1 MNILIVSNKK
11 YSLKRMKYLTE
22 ELKINIYYI
31 ENKADLKYE
40 NLKKINPKYVFF
52 PYWSYIIPKE
62 VYQNFNCIIFHMTD
76 LPFGRGGSPLQN
88 LISRGIYSTKISAI
102 QCEKEI
108 DSGAIFLKK
117 EMSLYGNAE
126 EIYLRAY
133 NLIEEMIIEMI
144 KEEII
149 PVKQSGEVVVF
160 KRRTPE
166 DSDISSLDNLE
177 KIYDY
182 IRMLDA
188 EGYPKAYIKNDKFK
202 FEFERAALKNG
213 YIQADVKIYQMEGKN
228 E

>member
-22 ELKINIYYI
+22 KLKINIYYI

-133 NLIEEMIIEMI
+133 NLIEEMIIEII

>member
-133 NLIEEMIIEMI
+133 NIIEEMIIEII

-213 YIQADVKIYQMEGKN
+213 YIQADVKIYQMEGKK
-228 E
+228 